1 MLEIVDLQAG
11 YGDIQALFGV
21 SFTVREGSIMAILGP
36 NGAGKS
42 TILRAISGLLIPSA
56 GEIRFDGVRLNG
68 MAPYDIAEVGIAHV
82 PEGRR
87 VFPSLTVEE
96 NLIVGSYSIRARSQR
111 SKLLAEAYDLFPRL
125 RERRQQLAGSL
136 SGGEQQMLVIG
147 RALMLSPRLLM
158 MDEPSLG
165 LAPILVDM
173 VFEKIRAISR
183 AGMTM
188 LLVEQNAAACLSTA
202 VEGCVL
208 EHGQVVCRG
217 TRDLLLGTRVVQE
230 AYLGV

>member
-21 SFTVREGSIMAILGP
+21 SLTVQEGSIMAVLGP

-42 TILRAISGLLIPSA
+42 TILRAISGLIRPSS
-56 GEIRFDGVRLNG
+56 GVIRFEGVPLNG
-68 MAPYDIAEVGIAHV
+68 MAPYDIAELGIAHV

-87 VFPSLTVEE
+87 VFPNLTVQE
-96 NLIVGSYSIRARSQR
+96 NLIVGSYSKRARSQR
-111 SKLLAEAYDLFPRL
+111 SKLLAEVYELFPRL
-125 RERRQQLAGSL
+125 RERSQQLAGSL

-147 RALMLSPRLLM
+147 RGLMLAPRLLM

-165 LAPILVDM
+165 LAPILVEM

-183 AGMTM
+183 GGMTM
-188 LLVEQNAAACLSTA
+188 LLVEQNAAACLTTA

-208 EHGQVVCRG
+208 EHGQVICRG
-217 TRDLLLGTRVVQE
+217 TRAQLLETRVVQE

>member
-1 MLEIVDLQAG
+1 MLEVVDLQAG
-11 YGDIQALFGV
+11 YGDIRALFGV
-21 SFTVREGSIMAILGP
+21 SFTVQEGSIMAILGP

-42 TILRAISGLLIPSA
+42 TILRAISGLLRPSA
-56 GEIRFDGVRLNG
+56 GDIRFEGVRLNG
-68 MAPYDIAEVGIAHV
+68 MAAYDIAEMGIAHV

-87 VFPSLTVEE
+87 VFPSLSVEE
-96 NLIVGSYSIRARSQR
+96 NLIVGSYSKRARPHR
-111 SKLLAEAYDLFPRL
+111 SKLLAEVYDLFPRL
-125 RERRQQLAGSL
+125 KERRQQAAGSL

-147 RALMLSPRLLM
+147 RGLMLDPRLLM

-173 VFEKIRAISR
+173 VFEKIRTISQR
-183 AGMTM
+183 GMTM

-208 EHGQVVCRG
+208 EHGQEVCRG
-217 TRDLLLGTRVVQE
+217 TREQLLRTRIVQE

>member
-21 SFTVREGSIMAILGP
+21 SFKVQEGSIMAILGP

-42 TILRAISGLLIPSA
+42 TVLRTISGLLRPRA
-56 GEIRFDGVRLNG
+56 GDVRFEGVSIKE
-68 MAPYDIAEVGIAHV
+68 MPPYDIAELGIAHV

-87 VFPSLTVEE
+87 VFANLSVEE
-96 NLIVGSYSIRARSQR
+96 NLIVGSYAKRARAQR
-111 SKLLAEAYDLFPRL
+111 SKLLAEVYDLFPRL
-125 RERRQQLAGSL
+125 KERCQQLAGSL

-147 RALMLSPRLLM
+147 RALMLNPRFLM

-165 LAPILVDM
+165 LAPIIVEM
-173 VFEKIRAISR
+173 VFERIRTISQR
-183 AGMTM
+183 GITM

-202 VEGCVL
+202 REGCVL
-208 EHGQVVCRG
+208 EHGQVICRG
-217 TRDLLLGTRVVQE
+217 TREQLLGTRVVQE

>member
-1 MLEIVDLQAG
+1 MLEVVALHAG

-42 TILRAISGLLIPSA
+42 TILRAISGLLRPSA
-56 GEIRFDGVRLNG
+56 GDIRFEGVRLNG
-68 MAPYDIAEVGIAHV
+68 MAPYDIAELGIAHV

-87 VFPSLTVEE
+87 VFPSLSVEE
-96 NLIVGSYSIRARSQR
+96 NLIVGSYSKRARPHR
-111 SKLLAEAYDLFPRL
+111 GKLLAEVYDLFPRL
-125 RERRQQLAGSL
+125 RERRQQVAGSL

-147 RALMLSPRLLM
+147 RGLMLNPRLLM

-173 VFEKIRAISR
+173 VFEKIRAISQR
-183 AGMTM
+183 GMTM

-208 EHGQVVCRG
+208 EHGQEVCRG
-217 TRDLLLGTRVVQE
+217 TREQLLGSRIVQE

>member
-1 MLEIVDLQAG
+1 MLEIVALQAG

-42 TILRAISGLLIPSA
+42 TILRAISGLLRPRS
-56 GEIRFDGVRLNG
+56 GDIRFEGVRLNG
-68 MAPYDIAEVGIAHV
+68 MAPYDIAELGIAHV

-87 VFPSLTVEE
+87 VFPNLSVEE
-96 NLIVGSYSIRARSQR
+96 NLIVGSHSKRARPHR
-111 SKLLAEAYDLFPRL
+111 GKLLAEVYDLFPRL

-147 RALMLSPRLLM
+147 RGLMLNPRLLM

-183 AGMTM
+183 
-188 LLVEQNAAACLSTA
+188 
-202 VEGCVL
+202 
-208 EHGQVVCRG
+208 RG
-217 TRDLLLGTRVVQE
+217 
-230 AYLGV
+230 

>member
-1 MLEIVDLQAG
+1 MLEVVALHAG

-42 TILRAISGLLIPSA
+42 TILRAISGLLRPSA
-56 GEIRFDGVRLNG
+56 GDVRFEGVRLNG
-68 MAPYDIAEVGIAHV
+68 MAPYDIAELGIAHV

-87 VFPSLTVEE
+87 VFPSLSVEE
-96 NLIVGSYSIRARSQR
+96 NLIVGSYSKRARPHR
-111 SKLLAEAYDLFPRL
+111 GKLLAEVYDLFPRL

-147 RALMLSPRLLM
+147 RGLMLNPRLLM

-173 VFEKIRAISR
+173 VFEKIRAISQR
-183 AGMTM
+183 GITM

-208 EHGQVVCRG
+208 EHGQEVCRG
-217 TRDLLLGTRVVQE
+217 TREQLLGTRIVQE

>member
-1 MLEIVDLQAG
+1 MLEVTDLQAG
-11 YGDIQALFGV
+11 YGDIQALFGI
-21 SFTVREGSIMAILGP
+21 SFAVQERSIMAILGP

-42 TILRAISGLLIPSA
+42 TILRAISGLIRPN
-56 GEIRFDGVRLNG
+56 GGVIRFEGVPLNG
-68 MAPYDIAEVGIAHV
+68 MAPYDIAELGIAHV

-87 VFPSLTVEE
+87 VFPNLTVQE
-96 NLIVGSYSIRARSQR
+96 NLIVGSYSKRARSQR
-111 SKLLAEAYDLFPRL
+111 SKLLAEVYELFPRL
-125 RERRQQLAGSL
+125 RERSQQLAGSL

-147 RALMLSPRLLM
+147 RGLMLAPRLLM

-173 VFEKIRAISR
+173 VFEKIRVISR
-183 AGMTM
+183 GGITM
-188 LLVEQNAAACLSTA
+188 LLVEQNAAACLTTA

-208 EHGQVVCRG
+208 EHGHVICRG
-217 TRDLLLGTRVVQE
+217 TREQLLETRVVQE

>member
-21 SFTVREGSIMAILGP
+21 SFSVREGSIMAILGP

-42 TILRAISGLLIPSA
+42 TILRAISGLLRPSA

-96 NLIVGSYSIRARSQR
+96 NLIVGSYSKRARSQR

-188 LLVEQNAAACLSTA
+188 LLVEQNAAACLTTA

>member
-1 MLEIVDLQAG
+1 MLEVVDLHAG

-21 SFTVREGSIMAILGP
+21 SLTVREGSIMAILGP

-42 TILRAISGLLIPSA
+42 TILRTISGLLKPRVGEVRFEGKPLSA
-56 GEIRFDGVRLNG
+56 
-68 MAPYDIAEVGIAHV
+68 MTPYDIAELGIAHV

-87 VFPSLTVEE
+87 VFASLSVEE
-96 NLIVGSYSIRARSQR
+96 NLIIGSYSKRARPHR
-111 SKLLAEAYDLFPRL
+111 SRLLAEAYDLFPRL
-125 RERRQQLAGSL
+125 RERRRQLAGSL

-147 RALMLSPRLLM
+147 RALMLNPRLLM

-173 VFEKIRAISR
+173 VFEKIRAISHR
-183 AGMTM
+183 GMTM

-202 VEGCVL
+202 LEGCVL
-208 EHGQVVCRG
+208 EHGQVICRG
-217 TRDLLLGTRVVQE
+217 NREQLLGTRIVQE

>member
-1 MLEIVDLQAG
+1 MLEVVDLQVG

-21 SFTVREGSIMAILGP
+21 SFTVQEGSIMAILGP

-42 TILRAISGLLIPSA
+42 TILRTISGLLRPSV
-56 GEIRFDGVRLNG
+56 GEVRFEGVALST
-68 MAPYDIAEVGIAHV
+68 MAPYDIAELGIAHV

-87 VFPSLTVEE
+87 VFPSLSVEE
-96 NLIVGSYSIRARSQR
+96 NLIVGSYSKRARPHR
-111 SKLLAEAYDLFPRL
+111 NKLLAEVYELFPRL
-125 RERRQQLAGSL
+125 EERRQQSAGSL

-147 RALMLSPRLLM
+147 RALMLSPRFLM
-158 MDEPSLG
+158 LDEPSLG

-173 VFEKIRAISR
+173 VFEKIRAISQR
-183 AGMTM
+183 GITM

-202 VEGCVL
+202 REGCVL
-208 EHGQVVCRG
+208 EHGQVICRG
-217 TRDLLLGTRVVQE
+217 TREQLLGTRAVQE

>member
-1 MLEIVDLQAG
+1 MLEIIDLQAG

-21 SFTVREGSIMAILGP
+21 SFTVQEGSIMAILGP

-42 TILRAISGLLIPSA
+42 TVLRTISGLLRPRA
-56 GEIRFDGVRLNG
+56 GDVRFEGVSLNG
-68 MAPYDIAEVGIAHV
+68 MAPYDIAELGIAHV

-87 VFPSLTVEE
+87 VFPNLSVEE
-96 NLIVGSYSIRARSQR
+96 NLIVGSYARRARAQR
-111 SKLLAEAYDLFPRL
+111 PRLLAEVYDLFPRL
-125 RERRQQLAGSL
+125 KERRQQLAGSL

-147 RALMLSPRLLM
+147 RALMLNPRFLM

-165 LAPILVDM
+165 LAPIIVEM
-173 VFEKIRAISR
+173 VFERIRTISR
-183 AGMTM
+183 RGITM

-202 VEGCVL
+202 LEGCVL
-208 EHGQVVCRG
+208 EHGQVICRG
-217 TRDLLLGTRVVQE
+217 TREQLLGSRVVQE

>member
-1 MLEIVDLQAG
+1 MLEVVDLHAG

-21 SFTVREGSIMAILGP
+21 SFAVREGSILAILGP

-42 TILRAISGLLIPSA
+42 TILRAISGLLLPNA
-56 GEIRFDGVRLNG
+56 GDIRFEGARLNG
-68 MAPYDIAEVGIAHV
+68 MAPYDIAELGIAHV

-87 VFPSLTVEE
+87 VFSSLSVEE
-96 NLIVGSYSIRARSQR
+96 NLIVGSYSKRARPHR
-111 SKLLAEAYDLFPRL
+111 EKLLAEVYEMFPRL

-147 RALMLSPRLLM
+147 RALMLNPKLLM

-173 VFEKIRAISR
+173 VFEKIRAISQR
-183 AGMTM
+183 GMTM

-202 VEGCVL
+202 LEGCVL
-208 EHGQVVCRG
+208 EHGQVICRG
-217 TRDLLLGTRVVQE
+217 SREQLLGTRVVQE

>member
-1 MLEIVDLQAG
+1 MLEITDLQAG

-21 SFTVREGSIMAILGP
+21 SFSVKEGSIMAILGP

-42 TILRAISGLLIPSA
+42 TVLRTISGLLRPRA
-56 GEIRFDGVRLNG
+56 GDVRFEGVSIKA
-68 MAPYDIAEVGIAHV
+68 MAPYDIAELGIAHV

-87 VFPSLTVEE
+87 VFANLSVEE
-96 NLIVGSYSIRARSQR
+96 NLIVGSYSKRSRGRR
-111 SKLLAEAYDLFPRL
+111 SKLLAEVYDMFPRL
-125 RERRQQLAGSL
+125 KERRQQLAGSL

-147 RALMLSPRLLM
+147 RALMLDPRFLM

-165 LAPILVDM
+165 LAPIIVEM
-173 VFEKIRAISR
+173 VFEKIRTISR
-183 AGMTM
+183 RGITM

-202 VEGCVL
+202 SEGCVL
-208 EHGQVVCRG
+208 EHGQVICRG
-217 TRDLLLGTRVVQE
+217 TREQLLETRVVQE

>member
-1 MLEIVDLQAG
+1 MLDVANLHAG

-42 TILRAISGLLIPSA
+42 TILRTISGLLRPRA
-56 GEIRFDGVRLNG
+56 GEIRFEGKRLNG
-68 MAPYDIAEVGIAHV
+68 MNPYDIAELGIAHV

-87 VFPSLTVEE
+87 VFASLSVEE
-96 NLIVGSYSIRARSQR
+96 NLLVGSYSKRARPHR
-111 SKLLAEAYDLFPRL
+111 SKMLSEVYDLFPRL
-125 RERRQQLAGSL
+125 KERREQAAGSL
-136 SGGEQQMLVIG
+136 SGGEQQMLAIG
-147 RALMLSPRLLM
+147 RALMLNPRLLM

-173 VFEKIRAISR
+173 VFEKIRAISQR
-183 AGMTM
+183 GMTM

-202 VEGCVL
+202 DEGCVL
-208 EHGQVVCRG
+208 EHGQEICRG
-217 TRDLLLGTRVVQE
+217 TREQLLGTRVVQE

>member
-1 MLEIVDLQAG
+1 MLEVVALHAG
-11 YGDIQALFGV
+11 YGDVQALFGV

-42 TILRAISGLLIPSA
+42 TILRAISGLLRPSA
-56 GEIRFDGVRLNG
+56 GDIRFEGVRLNG
-68 MAPYDIAEVGIAHV
+68 MAPYDIAELGIAHV

-87 VFPSLTVEE
+87 VFPSLSVEE
-96 NLIVGSYSIRARSQR
+96 NLIVGSYSKRARPHR
-111 SKLLAEAYDLFPRL
+111 GKLLAEVYDLFPRL

-147 RALMLSPRLLM
+147 RGLMLNPRLLM

-173 VFEKIRAISR
+173 VFEKIRAISQR
-183 AGMTM
+183 GMTM

-208 EHGQVVCRG
+208 EHGQEVCRG
-217 TRDLLLGTRVVQE
+217 TREQLLGTRIVQE

>member
-11 YGDIQALFGV
+11 YGDIQALFGI
-21 SFTVREGSIMAILGP
+21 SFTVREGSILAILGP

-42 TILRAISGLLIPSA
+42 TILRAISGLLRPSA
-56 GEIRFDGVRLNG
+56 GDIRFEGVRLNG
-68 MAPYDIAEVGIAHV
+68 MAPYDIAELGIAHV

-87 VFPSLTVEE
+87 VFPSLSVEE
-96 NLIVGSYSIRARSQR
+96 NLIVGSYSKRARPHR
-111 SKLLAEAYDLFPRL
+111 SKLLAEVYDLFPRL

-147 RALMLSPRLLM
+147 RGLMLNPRLLM

-173 VFEKIRAISR
+173 VFEKIRAISQR
-183 AGMTM
+183 GITM

-208 EHGQVVCRG
+208 EHGQEVCRG
-217 TRDLLLGTRVVQE
+217 TREQLLGTRIVQE

>member
-42 TILRAISGLLIPSA
+42 TVLRTISGLLRPRS
-56 GEIRFDGVRLNG
+56 GDVRFEGVSIKA
-68 MAPYDIAEVGIAHV
+68 MAPYEIAELGIAHV

-87 VFPSLTVEE
+87 VFANLSVEE
-96 NLIVGSYSIRARSQR
+96 NLIVGSYSRRARAQR
-111 SKLLAEAYDLFPRL
+111 SRLLAEAYELFPRL
-125 RERRQQLAGSL
+125 KERRQQLAGSL

-147 RALMLSPRLLM
+147 RALMLSPRFLM

-165 LAPILVDM
+165 LAPIVVDM
-173 VFEKIRAISR
+173 VFERIRTISQR
-183 AGMTM
+183 GITM

-202 VEGCVL
+202 REGCVL

-217 TRDLLLGTRVVQE
+217 TRDELLGTRVVQE

>member
-1 MLEIVDLQAG
+1 MLEVVDLQAG

-21 SFTVREGSIMAILGP
+21 SFTVRERSIMAILGP

-42 TILRAISGLLIPSA
+42 TILRAISGLLRPSA
-56 GEIRFDGVRLNG
+56 GEIRFDGARLNG
-68 MAPYDIAEVGIAHV
+68 MTPYEIAEMGIAHV

-87 VFPSLTVEE
+87 VFPSLSVEE
-96 NLIVGSYSIRARSQR
+96 NLIVGSYSKRARSQR
-111 SKLLAEAYDLFPRL
+111 SKRLAEVYDLFPRL

-136 SGGEQQMLVIG
+136 SGGEQQMLAIG

-188 LLVEQNAAACLSTA
+188 LLVEQNAAACLTTT

-208 EHGQVVCRG
+208 EHGQVVCHG
-217 TRDLLLGTRVVQE
+217 TREQLLGTRVVQE

>member
-21 SFTVREGSIMAILGP
+21 SITVQEGSIMAILGP

-42 TILRAISGLLIPSA
+42 TVLRTISGLLRPRT
-56 GEIRFDGVRLNG
+56 GDVRFEGVSIKG
-68 MAPYDIAEVGIAHV
+68 MAPYDIAELGIAHV

-87 VFPSLTVEE
+87 VFANLAVEE
-96 NLIVGSYSIRARSQR
+96 NLIVGSYSKRARPHR
-111 SKLLAEAYDLFPRL
+111 SKLLAEVYDLFPRL

-147 RALMLSPRLLM
+147 RALMLNPRFLM

-165 LAPILVDM
+165 LAPIIVEM
-173 VFEKIRAISR
+173 VFDRIRTISQR
-183 AGMTM
+183 GMTM

-202 VEGCVL
+202 REGCVL
-208 EHGQVVCRG
+208 EHGQVICRG
-217 TRDLLLGTRVVQE
+217 TREQLLGTRVVQE
-230 AYLGV
+230 AYLGI

>member
-1 MLEIVDLQAG
+1 MLEVVALQAG

-42 TILRAISGLLIPSA
+42 TILRAISGLLRPSA
-56 GEIRFDGVRLNG
+56 GDIRFEGVRLNG
-68 MAPYDIAEVGIAHV
+68 MAPYDIAELGIAHV

-87 VFPSLTVEE
+87 VFPNLSVEE
-96 NLIVGSYSIRARSQR
+96 NLMVGSYSKRARPHRRQ
-111 SKLLAEAYDLFPRL
+111 LLAEVYDLFPRL
-125 RERRQQLAGSL
+125 KERRQQLAGSL

-147 RALMLSPRLLM
+147 RGLMLNPRLLM

-183 AGMTM
+183 RGITM

-208 EHGQVVCRG
+208 EHGQEVCRG
-217 TRDLLLGTRVVQE
+217 TREQLLGTRIVQE

>member
-42 TILRAISGLLIPSA
+42 TVLRTISGLLRPRS
-56 GEIRFDGVRLNG
+56 GDVRFEGVSIKA
-68 MAPYDIAEVGIAHV
+68 MAPYEIAELGIAHV

-87 VFPSLTVEE
+87 VFANLSVEE
-96 NLIVGSYSIRARSQR
+96 NLIVGSYSRRARAQR
-111 SKLLAEAYDLFPRL
+111 SKLLAEAYELFPRL
-125 RERRQQLAGSL
+125 KERRQQLAGSL

-147 RALMLSPRLLM
+147 RALMLSPRFLM

-165 LAPILVDM
+165 LAPIVVDM
-173 VFEKIRAISR
+173 VFERIRTISQR
-183 AGMTM
+183 GITM

-202 VEGCVL
+202 REGCVL

-217 TRDLLLGTRVVQE
+217 TRDELLGTRVVQE

>member
-1 MLEIVDLQAG
+1 MLKVVALHAG

-42 TILRAISGLLIPSA
+42 TILRAISGLLRPSA
-56 GEIRFDGVRLNG
+56 GDVRFEGVRLNG
-68 MAPYDIAEVGIAHV
+68 MAPYDIAELGIAHV

-87 VFPSLTVEE
+87 VFPSLSVEE
-96 NLIVGSYSIRARSQR
+96 NLIVGSYSKRARPHR
-111 SKLLAEAYDLFPRL
+111 GKLLAEVYDLFPRL

-147 RALMLSPRLLM
+147 RGLMLNPRLLM

-173 VFEKIRAISR
+173 VFEKIRAISQR
-183 AGMTM
+183 GITM

-208 EHGQVVCRG
+208 EHGQEVCRG
-217 TRDLLLGTRVVQE
+217 TREQLLGTRIVQE

>member
-1 MLEIVDLQAG
+1 MLEVVDLQAG

-21 SFTVREGSIMAILGP
+21 SFAVQEGSIMAILGP

-42 TILRAISGLLIPSA
+42 TVLRAISGLLSPSA
-56 GEIRFDGVRLNG
+56 GDIRFEGVRLNG
-68 MAPYDIAEVGIAHV
+68 MAPYDIAEMGIAHV

-87 VFPSLTVEE
+87 VFASLSVEE
-96 NLIVGSYSIRARSQR
+96 NLLVGSFSKRARPHR
-111 SKLLAEAYDLFPRL
+111 GKLLDEVYDLFPRL
-125 RERRQQLAGSL
+125 KERRQQSAGSL

-165 LAPILVDM
+165 LAPILVGQ
-173 VFEKIRAISR
+173 VFEKIRAISQR
-183 AGMTM
+183 GMTM

-202 VEGCVL
+202 LEGCVL
-208 EHGQVVCRG
+208 EHGQVICRG
-217 TRDLLLGTRVVQE
+217 NREQLLGTRVVQE

>member
-1 MLEIVDLQAG
+1 MLEVVDLQVG

-21 SFTVREGSIMAILGP
+21 SFTVREGSIMAMLGP

-42 TILRAISGLLIPSA
+42 TILRTISGLLKPSA
-56 GEIRFDGVRLNG
+56 GEVRFEGMSLSA
-68 MAPYDIAEVGIAHV
+68 MAPYDIAELGIAHV

-87 VFPSLTVEE
+87 VFASLSVEE
-96 NLIVGSYSIRARSQR
+96 NLLVGSYSKRARPLR
-111 SKLLAEAYDLFPRL
+111 GKLLAEVYDLFPRL
-125 RERRQQLAGSL
+125 KERRQQSAGSL

-173 VFEKIRAISR
+173 VFEKIRAISQR
-183 AGMTM
+183 GMTM
-188 LLVEQNAAACLSTA
+188 LVVEQNAAACLSTA
-202 VEGCVL
+202 QEGCVL
-208 EHGQVVCRG
+208 EHGQVICRG
-217 TRDLLLGTRVVQE
+217 NREQLLGTRVVQE

>member
-1 MLEIVDLQAG
+1 MLEIVALQAG

-42 TILRAISGLLIPSA
+42 TILRAVSGLLRPSA
-56 GEIRFDGVRLNG
+56 GDIRFEGVRLNG
-68 MAPYDIAEVGIAHV
+68 MAPYDIAELGIAHV

-87 VFPSLTVEE
+87 VFPSLSVEE
-96 NLIVGSYSIRARSQR
+96 NLIVGSYSKRARPHR
-111 SKLLAEAYDLFPRL
+111 NKLLAEVYDLFPRL

-147 RALMLSPRLLM
+147 RGLMLNPRLLM

-173 VFEKIRAISR
+173 VFEKIRAISQR
-183 AGMTM
+183 GMTM

-208 EHGQVVCRG
+208 EHGQEVCRG
-217 TRDLLLGTRVVQE
+217 TREQLLGTRIVQE

>member
-1 MLEIVDLQAG
+1 MLEVVALHAG

-42 TILRAISGLLIPSA
+42 TILRAISGLLRPSA
-56 GEIRFDGVRLNG
+56 GDIRFEGVRLNG
-68 MAPYDIAEVGIAHV
+68 MAPYDIAELGIAHV

-87 VFPSLTVEE
+87 VFPSLSVEE
-96 NLIVGSYSIRARSQR
+96 NLIVGSYSKRARPHR
-111 SKLLAEAYDLFPRL
+111 GKLLAEVYDLFPRL

-147 RALMLSPRLLM
+147 RGLMLNPRLLM

-173 VFEKIRAISR
+173 VFEKIRAISQR
-183 AGMTM
+183 GMTM

-208 EHGQVVCRG
+208 EHGQEVCRG
-217 TRDLLLGTRVVQE
+217 TREQLLGTRIVQE

>member
-11 YGDIQALFGV
+11 YGDIQALFGI
-21 SFTVREGSIMAILGP
+21 SFTVREGSILAILGP

-42 TILRAISGLLIPSA
+42 TILRAISGLLRPSA
-56 GEIRFDGVRLNG
+56 GDIRFEGVRLNG
-68 MAPYDIAEVGIAHV
+68 MAPYDIAELGIAHV

-87 VFPSLTVEE
+87 VFPSLSVEE
-96 NLIVGSYSIRARSQR
+96 NLIVGSYSKRARPHR
-111 SKLLAEAYDLFPRL
+111 GKLLAEVYDLFPRL

-147 RALMLSPRLLM
+147 RGLMLNPRLLM

-173 VFEKIRAISR
+173 VFEKIRAISQR
-183 AGMTM
+183 GITM

-208 EHGQVVCRG
+208 EHGQEVCRG
-217 TRDLLLGTRVVQE
+217 TREQLLGTRIVQE